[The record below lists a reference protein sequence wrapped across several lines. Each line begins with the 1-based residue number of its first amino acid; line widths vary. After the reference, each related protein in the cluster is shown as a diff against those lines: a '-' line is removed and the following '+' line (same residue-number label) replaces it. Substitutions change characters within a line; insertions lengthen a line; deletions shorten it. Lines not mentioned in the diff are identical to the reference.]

1 MFLKHFKSHRR
12 SALYVRISGSVGGV
26 VWSKNLSF
34 RLEFAGGAFLLLVF
48 FVFVCHTVLSVPCSL
63 VVTCWE
69 RADLTLLYVML
80 IVF

>member
-1 MFLKHFKSHRR
+1 MMMFVPSNMFKPS
-12 SALYVRISGSVGGV
+12 SEKIYLP
-26 VWSKNLSF
+26 F
-34 RLEFAGGAFLLLVF
+34 QGGASFVDPFLFFVF
-48 FVFVCHTVLSVPCSL
+48 FMFVCHTVSYVPCSL